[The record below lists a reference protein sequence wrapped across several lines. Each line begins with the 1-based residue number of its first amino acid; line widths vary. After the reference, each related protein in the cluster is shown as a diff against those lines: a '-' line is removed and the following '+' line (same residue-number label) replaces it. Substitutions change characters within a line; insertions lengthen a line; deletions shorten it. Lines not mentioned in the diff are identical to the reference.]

1 MGCRLQ
7 VSCAGKPIPEGIKGK
22 ETAWRIH
29 GRPERGDNMTAR
41 LALEDGTI
49 FEGLSFGAEGSV
61 IGEIVFNTGMTG
73 YQEVLTDASY
83 AGQIVTMTYP
93 LIGNY
98 GINEDDLE
106 SAGPQVLGFIVRE
119 CSKTPSNWRNGGTLG
134 DWLKKHG
141 IIGIEGIDTRAL
153 TRILREKGTMNGVL
167 TTEEDFHFE
176 DWEARIHA
184 YRIEKPVEAVTVRE
198 QAFFPAHALDAQLQ
212 PHMDE
217 SHITEHRTL
226 KVALMDYGVKT
237 NIVRNLNRRGCD
249 VLVMPATSSADD
261 VMAAGVDGIM
271 LSNGPG
277 DPKDCT
283 FQIQQLQALLGKK
296 PMFGICLGHQLT
308 ALAMGG
314 DTGKLKYG
322 HRGCNHPV
330 KDIRSDRTYITSQNH
345 GYAVLSES
353 LDPEKAE
360 VSHINMNDG
369 TVEGV
374 KYLDTPT
381 FTVQFH
387 PEASPGPMDTGYL
400 FDAFIDL
407 MRTEAKG

>member
-1 MGCRLQ
+1 MKAIL
-7 VSCAGKPIPEGIKGK
+7 V
-22 ETAWRIH
+22 
-29 GRPERGDNMTAR
+29 
-41 LALEDGTI
+41 LEDGTV
-49 FEGLSFGAEGSV
+49 FHGTSFGATGSV

-98 GINEDDLE
+98 GINDQDLE
-106 SAGPQVLGFIVRE
+106 SGGPQVMGFIVRE
-119 CSKTPSNWRNGGTLG
+119 CSKNPSNWRNQGQLG
-134 DWLKKHG
+134 EWLQKHG
-141 IIGIEGIDTRAL
+141 VIGIEGIDTRAL

-167 TTEEDFHFE
+167 STEPDLRPE
-176 DWEARIHA
+176 DWMARIHA
-184 YRIEKPVEAVTVRE
+184 YRIVNPVEAVTVRKME
-198 QAFFPAHALDAQLQ
+198 HFPAHALDALLQ

-217 SHITEHRTL
+217 SRISGHLTL

-249 VLVMPATSSADD
+249 VTVVPATASAEEVLDLG
-261 VMAAGVDGIM
+261 MDGIM

-277 DPKDCT
+277 DPKDCV
-283 FQIQQLQALLGKK
+283 FQIEQLRKLMGRK
-296 PMFGICLGHQLT
+296 PVFGICLGHQLV
-308 ALAMGG
+308 ALAVGG

-322 HRGCNHPV
+322 HRGGNHPV
-330 KDIRSDRTYITSQNH
+330 KDLKQDRTYITSQNH
-345 GYAVLSES
+345 GYAVLAGS
-353 LDPEKAE
+353 LDPETAE
-360 VSHINMNDG
+360 VSHVNMNDQ

-374 KYLDTPT
+374 RYLNTPT

-400 FDAFIDL
+400 FDSFIDL
-407 MRTEAKG
+407 MKQHDGDEA